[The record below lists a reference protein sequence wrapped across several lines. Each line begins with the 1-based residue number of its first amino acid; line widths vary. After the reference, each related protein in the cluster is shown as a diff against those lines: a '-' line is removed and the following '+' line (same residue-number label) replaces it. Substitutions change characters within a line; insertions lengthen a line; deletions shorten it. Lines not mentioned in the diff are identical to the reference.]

1 MTRRLSTKEIED
13 ILDFI
18 VPQEDIPI
26 DTALSVVNIH
36 KDRFRKQLVT
46 QLVYPAIISQLKEC
60 IKKTFHESLIQ
71 AGESVG
77 VICAQSI
84 GEKNTQCTLNSIDW
98 SDKILYIKDEGIA
111 SVTEIGKFIDGLLDK
126 APIGAI
132 QHIEEN
138 RTEYLTIPIGY
149 AIPSTDADG
158 MVKWYRI
165 EAVTRHLPVGKLVK
179 VTTQSGRS
187 VTATQA
193 KSFLVWNGEKFEGIL
208 GSDIKVGDII
218 PTTCHLE
225 RYDWYGMR
233 EYMNRIVMDDDD
245 FGFFIGLYIA
255 EGWRTSAGIGFST
268 KDENA
273 RKRLSKFCD
282 RYKESFDITV
292 STILNLDFKIF
303 SESLSGLFK
312 DICNTGS
319 RNRFVPDFAYSAP
332 DDFVKGL
339 LDGYFSSAD
348 RMVAPHHI
356 LMYKSITE
364 PLTYGI
370 ASLLLYLGI
379 FCEISKNNDLIMKG
393 DYAQKF
399 AQEFPHLYRVDK
411 KGKKVNDFPVGKNN
425 VYFDRIVSVELV
437 DGTTNYVY
445 DLTVET
451 TRNFQLWNG
460 INVMDTFHKAGQ
472 SEKTMTAGV
481 PRFQELLNAT
491 KKPRIVNHKIYFKEG
506 NETIEQIRDTVGHQI
521 VGLTFSDISLS
532 VNVCL
537 NKSQES
543 WYNAYNLLYNTAGVE
558 YPHCISL
565 KLNMNKLFEFK
576 LTMRDIATYIH
587 SEYDDLSCV
596 FSPPQ
601 IGQFDVFVDTSN
613 IELPLERI
621 LFVDSENATEIYLE
635 ECVQPILETMN
646 ICGIRG
652 ITEVFYAQENSK
664 WFVETNGINSRTL
677 STQYIN
683 YKVLLALEDIDFT
696 RTISNNVWD
705 IYEVLG
711 IEAARAFLVDEF
723 MAIMEGINTC
733 HAGLLVDRM
742 THCGIIS
749 SITRYTMKKDESGP
763 FGRASF
769 EETMDNFINAAMRGE
784 IEPTEGVSAA
794 IICGKR
800 AAIGTGLVDLR
811 LDLDRL
817 PY

>member
-1 MTRRLSTKEIED
+1 MTRQLSTTEIED

-18 VPQEDIPI
+18 LPQEDIPI

-46 QLVYPAIISQLKEC
+46 QLVYPAIIPQLKEC
-60 IKKTFHESLIQ
+60 IRKTFQESMIQ

-98 SDKILYIKDEGIA
+98 GDSILYIKDEGMT
-111 SVTEIGKFIDGLLDK
+111 SVTEIGKFIDDLLAK
-126 APIGAI
+126 APAGAI
-132 QHIEEN
+132 QNIEEN
-138 RTEYLTIPIGY
+138 RTEYLPIPNGY

-218 PTTCHLE
+218 PTTSHLE
-225 RYDWYGMR
+225 RYIFHGDR
-233 EYMNRIVMDDDD
+233 KYMNDSDW
-245 FGFFIGLYIA
+245 GFFMGLYIA
-255 EGWRTSAGIGFST
+255 EGWRTTAGIGFSS
-268 KDENA
+268 KDENV
-273 RKRLSKFCD
+273 RKKLSKFCN
-282 RYKESFDITV
+282 RYKDDFNITV
-292 STILNLDFKIF
+292 EHNEIIDFKIF
-303 SESLSGLFK
+303 SLELSSMFK

-319 RNRFVPDFAYSAP
+319 RNRYVPDFAYSAP

-348 RMVAPHHI
+348 RMISPSGGV
-356 LMYKSITE
+356 MYMCITK

-370 ASLLLYLGI
+370 ASLLSYLGI
-379 FCEISKNNDLIMKG
+379 FCEISGHNDLMING

-399 AQEFPHLYRVDK
+399 ADEFPHLYK
-411 KGKKVNDFPVGKNN
+411 KGKGKGKKTTPVFPVDRN
-425 VYFDRIVSVELV
+425 VCFDRVVSVELV
-437 DGTTNYVY
+437 NGTTEYVY

-506 NETIEQIRDTVGHQI
+506 NETIEQIRDVVGHQI

-532 VNVCL
+532 VTVSL

-543 WYNAYNLLYNTAGVE
+543 WYDAYNLLYDTQGGCPH
-558 YPHCISL
+558 PHCISF

-576 LTMRDIATYIH
+576 LTMRDIATHIH
-587 SEYDDLSCV
+587 SEFDDLSCV

-601 IGQFDVFVDTSN
+601 IGQFDIFVDTNN

-635 ECVQPILETMN
+635 ECVQPLLETMN
-646 ICGIRG
+646 ICGIKG
-652 ITEVFYAQENSK
+652 ITEVFYAQENDK

-677 STQYIN
+677 NTQYIN
-683 YKVLLALEDIDFT
+683 YKVLLALGDIDFT

-723 MAIMEGINTC
+723 MTIMDGINTC

-742 THCGIIS
+742 THCGSIS

-769 EETMDNFINAAMRGE
+769 EETMDNFLNAAARGE

-811 LDLDRL
+811 LDLERL